1 MHLKIYSSQ
10 RTPALSRYISY
21 HLVILSVSLH
31 QLCSSALKSCS
42 NFLIPAVLK
51 TLLFTLSSP
60 NTFRVSRVRPELDSE
75 HKSRERACAGSLS
88 PLWSPLPL
96 LSVRAART
104 KVRWTGWPMQQT
116 CVSPH
121 AGGWKSEVEASLES
135 GSGKDPL
142 PGLQSCFL
150 AASCHRGERVL
161 WSCLEALIWPPS
173 HHGSPTLQPHLNSV
187 PFQRPHHT
195 PSH

>member
-1 MHLKIYSSQ
+1 MLFCIEIMQ
-10 RTPALSRYISY
+10 
-21 HLVILSVSLH
+21 
-31 QLCSSALKSCS
+31 Q
-42 NFLIPAVLK
+42 FLDTCCAQD
-51 TLLFTLSSP
+51 FTVWP
-60 NTFRVSRVRPELDSE
+60 KFTFRVSRVRPELDSE

-195 PSH
+195 PSHWERLSVWIWGVQTSQSTILSLWDLLALSF